1 MVDLDANQVQCGAGV
16 GRDGLRSRAG
26 AERGLPG
33 QAGVV
38 GDDGDHHTK
47 IALPPE
53 VEVLAPGPA
62 YATASIPTNDDSLV
76 LWVKFGGTA
85 FLLTGD
91 MEKKIEAQ
99 LVAEGL
105 LRHADVLKVGHHGS
119 KTSSTGEFLDQV
131 HPALAV
137 MSDGYGNLYGHPHPV
152 TLASLRD
159 RHVLAFR
166 TDLDGAVTFVT
177 DGTRV
182 WRE

>member
-1 MVDLDANQVQCGAGV
+1 MPFGGAWISV
-16 GRDGLRSRAG
+16 LAPATDYTAG
-26 AERGLPG
+26 AE
-33 QAGVV
+33 
-38 GDDGDHHTK
+38 
-47 IALPPE
+47 
-53 VEVLAPGPA
+53 PA
-62 YATASIPTNDDSLV
+62 NNDSLV
-76 LWVKFGGTA
+76 MRIQYGERS

-91 MEKKIEAQ
+91 MEKAVE
-99 LVAEGL
+99 LNVAETAGWP
-105 LRHADVLKVGHHGS
+105 HADVLKVGHHGS

-137 MSDGYGNLYGHPHPV
+137 MADGYGNLYGHPHPV